1 LQLLKESW
9 NKANPNNPIRST
21 FLRGIWQELRAKN
34 STCNKESC
42 WLKENKAMYDRVFAP
57 KMPNSWKKNIN
68 EWLSSDEILQVMTQ
82 YEKMFPEFEFLGP
95 SPTDYFVKEYGNTCV
110 WPELCKFNLESWIKR
125 GKTKIGVVFN
135 LDPHYKSGSHWVAL
149 FINTLA
155 RRIYYF
161 DSTGARIHKH
171 IAKFKKEVQS
181 QALAQLNQVY
191 EYDSNYGVEHQYHN
205 TECGMYVLFFIITML
220 MHDKDYP
227 HPQVSLEMGR
237 KVKKNIKGGGHHF
250 FEQTFKNSRLK
261 FPDKLM
267 EGLRSKYFNE

>member
-34 STCNKESC
+34 GTCNKESC